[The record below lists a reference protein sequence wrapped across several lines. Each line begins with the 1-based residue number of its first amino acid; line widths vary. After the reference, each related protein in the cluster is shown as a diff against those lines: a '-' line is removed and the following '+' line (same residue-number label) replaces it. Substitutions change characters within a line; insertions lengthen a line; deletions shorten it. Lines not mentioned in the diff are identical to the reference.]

1 MLLRYNK
8 LISFLL
14 VLFFCTPSF
23 ANFNPDFWPYI
34 QERMFGVR
42 TAVELPADND
52 ELIISGPKRAAS
64 GAQVPVSITVNT
76 KRFVK
81 IHLIID
87 ANPTQLAATFKLT
100 KNTQNTEI
108 ATRIRMETDSYVRV
122 VGETANGDLFTHKTG
137 IRASGGCSGY
147 MDVHDPQL
155 TKNLGKILFKEKQG
169 YKTTRIKHPMFTGL
183 QKDLESGGY
192 IPLWTIKT
200 ITWVDEDDYI
210 VMQADT
216 YISISQDPYVKF
228 KYNGNVR
235 VIAEDTKGNI
245 FKKWTAS

>member
-1 MLLRYNK
+1 MLLRYNR

-81 IHLIID
+81 I
-87 ANPTQLAATFKLT
+87 
-100 KNTQNTEI
+100 
-108 ATRIRMETDSYVRV
+108 
-122 VGETANGDLFTHKTG
+122 
-137 IRASGGCSGY
+137 
-147 MDVHDPQL
+147 
-155 TKNLGKILFKEKQG
+155 
-169 YKTTRIKHPMFTGL
+169 
-183 QKDLESGGY
+183 
-192 IPLWTIKT
+192 
-200 ITWVDEDDYI
+200 
-210 VMQADT
+210 
-216 YISISQDPYVKF
+216 
-228 KYNGNVR
+228 
-235 VIAEDTKGNI
+235 
-245 FKKWTAS
+245 